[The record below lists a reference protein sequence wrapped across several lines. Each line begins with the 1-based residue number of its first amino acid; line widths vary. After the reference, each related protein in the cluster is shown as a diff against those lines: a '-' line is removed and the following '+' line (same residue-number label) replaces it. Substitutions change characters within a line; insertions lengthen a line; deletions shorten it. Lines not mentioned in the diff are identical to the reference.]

1 MPPNKLRL
9 ALGGLAGLSIA
20 AGTWFALA
28 PREAEFLLPVAGKGE
43 IRYDCRLTSTRD
55 EAEGRAKAAHA
66 AFLAGLPPL
75 AEAAAAKLQA
85 AMDRANSTGDL
96 SGLTDYKAEYLAA
109 VTVLRTDVE
118 ARFGCRVNSELQAP
132 GG

>member
-1 MPPNKLRL
+1 MRRRVLLLVALAVAGAGVWL
-9 ALGGLAGLSIA
+9 ALRQ
-20 AGTWFALA
+20 
-28 PREAEFLLPVAGKGE
+28 PEARFRLPVAGKGE
-43 IRYDCRLTSTRD
+43 VSYDCHLTSTRD

-66 AFLAGLPPL
+66 AFLAGLTPL
-75 AEAAAAKLQA
+75 AGPAATQLQA

-109 VTVLRTDVE
+109 VTALRAGIET
-118 ARFGCRVNSELQAP
+118 RFGCRINTELQAP

>member
-1 MPPNKLRL
+1 MRCPVLLLVALAVAGAGAWL
-9 ALGGLAGLSIA
+9 ALRQSEVR
-20 AGTWFALA
+20 F
-28 PREAEFLLPVAGKGE
+28 RLPVAGKGE
-43 IRYDCRLTSTRD
+43 VSYDCRLTSTRD

-66 AFLAGLPPL
+66 AFLAGLTPL
-75 AEAAAAKLQA
+75 AEAAATQLQT

-109 VTVLRTDVE
+109 VTALRADIET
-118 ARFGCRVNSELQAP
+118 RFGCRVNTELQAP